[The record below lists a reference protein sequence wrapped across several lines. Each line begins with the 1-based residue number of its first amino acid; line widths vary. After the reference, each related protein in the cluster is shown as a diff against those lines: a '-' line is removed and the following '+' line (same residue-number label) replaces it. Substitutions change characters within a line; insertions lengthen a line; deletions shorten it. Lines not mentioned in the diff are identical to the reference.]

1 MLWYITNDIKYFT
14 NKKEQI
20 FNNKEVLILPKND
33 DEVIE
38 KIKSLTDKNWKDFI
52 VLDVVYP
59 TERLKSLF
67 VIKEISN
74 QGNFLTTQEVEH
86 KVSLEEVLQTKLGLI
101 IRRPKTTYN
110 DMKGFEEVVEILDGL
125 DEKVNNDKNFSL
137 KPLFFL
143 GMAGTGKSRIAEAY
157 AGQHNIPLIDL
168 NISAI
173 AEDKKPLKKLN
184 EVFGILSSFN
194 EKLCLR
200 LDEFEQMSKNED
212 LLGEMLTILNDLNK
226 GGYNFKGMMFLTSN
240 NISELIKKIPQF
252 FRHGRFSEKLFISF
266 PKKENAIKVMG
277 YFNKVFDLNYSESE
291 LEQIYLYVET
301 TYKDDNFTW
310 QENRSPYVPAE
321 FEALFGV
328 LKDKSFGEFDKKI
341 VSNSVKE
348 VKPLLVTGKEGVQRM
363 YQKAKEQEF
372 KEI

>member
-1 MLWYITNDIKYFT
+1 MLWYVTSDIKFFIT
-14 NKKEQI
+14 EEFKINFKSKKVI
-20 FNNKEVLILPKND
+20 SLPKND
-33 DEVIE
+33 DEVINE
-38 KIKSLTDKNWKDFI
+38 IKKLKNDEWKNF
-52 VLDVVYP
+52 VVVDNIYP
-59 TERLKSLF
+59 SKRLKSLF
-67 VIKEISN
+67 VVKEIEYKS
-74 QGNFLTTQEVEH
+74 FLTTQEIEH
-86 KVSLEEVLQTKLGLI
+86 KVSLEEVLQTRLGLV

-110 DMKGFEEVVEILDGL
+110 DMKGFEEVVEILNVL
-125 DEKVNNDKNFSL
+125 DEKVKNKDFSL

-157 AGQHNIPLIDL
+157 AGEHGIPLIDL

-173 AEDKKPLKKLN
+173 AEDKQPLKKLN
-184 EVFGILSSFN
+184 EIFGVLSSFN
-194 EKLCLR
+194 QKLCLR

-226 GGYNFKGMMFLTSN
+226 GGYSFKGMMFLTSN
-240 NISELIKKIPQF
+240 NISELIKKVPQF

-266 PKKENAIKVMG
+266 PKKENAIKVMN
-277 YFNKVFDLNYSESE
+277 YFNKVFDLRYNDSE

-328 LKDKSFGEFDKKI
+328 LKDRSLGIFNKKI
-341 VSNSVKE
+341 VSSSVKE